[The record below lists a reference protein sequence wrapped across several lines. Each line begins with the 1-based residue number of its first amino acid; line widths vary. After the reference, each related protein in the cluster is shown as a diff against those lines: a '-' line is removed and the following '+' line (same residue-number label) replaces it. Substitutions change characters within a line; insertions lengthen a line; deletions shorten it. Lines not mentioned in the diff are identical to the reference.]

1 MPGSFR
7 NRIRIG
13 SRHPHR
19 RTRMAPRKPSSPL
32 QALVLA
38 APALMLLL
46 FFFLVPALL
55 MGRVSLYEGGGQSGF
70 GIGGSFYKP
79 GTWSL
84 HAYRDLLKDG
94 YFRSILA
101 FTLKFCVAEALVTV
115 AVAYPMAFLISQM
128 SGTSKLA
135 AVVVV
140 TLAKLAMVLVV
151 IYGLKWLMGT
161 TGIVNQFLQALGLSA
176 APVDLLHNLTG
187 TMVAETYLILPYAV
201 LILIVTLDR
210 IDPSLAQA
218 ARGLGA
224 GPWRTF
230 WRVTFPLS
238 LPGVALVFF
247 LSLIFAFG
255 AFVSPYLMGSPEE
268 LTIAVDVHKQ
278 TFENLNWPRGA
289 AEAVIMLATLSV
301 IALVWQALT
310 LALKRA
316 WGET

>member
-94 YFRSILA
+94 YFRSILF
-101 FTLKFCVAEALVTV
+101 FTLKFGVAVALVTD
-115 AVAYPMAFLISQM
+115 AIAYPMAFQISRLSAKRQ
-128 SGTSKLA
+128 LA
-135 AVVVV
+135 AIAFV
-140 TLAKLAMVLVV
+140 TLSTFAKYLVV
-151 IYGLKWLMGT
+151 
-161 TGIVNQFLQALGLSA
+161 A
-176 APVDLLHNLTG
+176 
-187 TMVAETYLILPYAV
+187 
-201 LILIVTLDR
+201 
-210 IDPSLAQA
+210 
-218 ARGLGA
+218 
-224 GPWRTF
+224 
-230 WRVTFPLS
+230 
-238 LPGVALVFF
+238 
-247 LSLIFAFG
+247 
-255 AFVSPYLMGSPEE
+255 
-268 LTIAVDVHKQ
+268 
-278 TFENLNWPRGA
+278 
-289 AEAVIMLATLSV
+289 
-301 IALVWQALT
+301 
-310 LALKRA
+310 
-316 WGET
+316 